1 MHQELRDKQTD
12 SIILDQRLYQNL
24 KIEYNYYIQTFRH
37 HLDIIKS
44 NVNSLSQLSFT
55 LLDNFFKRKATNV
68 ELKQYSCHV
77 CSAQLS
83 TEKILK
89 THLKKQHGN
98 ILPPKSNTPLVA
110 SVVYNPIGR
119 PKGSDQTP
127 KPKRIRK
134 KKANN
139 EISNSDQENQENQEK
154 SDQENQEKSDQE
166 TQEKSDQENQ
176 EKSEQEDLNQKS
188 DPEDLD
194 QKSSEP
200 IQIIKF

>member
-98 ILPPKSNTPLVA
+98 ILPPKSTTPLVA

-127 KPKRIRK
+127 KSKQIKPKK
-134 KKANN
+134 GNN
-139 EISNSDQENQENQEK
+139 EGSNSDQDTDQQNKEVEQE
-154 SDQENQEKSDQE
+154 DP
-166 TQEKSDQENQ
+166 
-176 EKSEQEDLNQKS
+176 EQEDLNQKS
-188 DPEDLD
+188 DPE
-194 QKSSEP
+194 SSEP
-200 IQIIKF
+200 IKVIKF